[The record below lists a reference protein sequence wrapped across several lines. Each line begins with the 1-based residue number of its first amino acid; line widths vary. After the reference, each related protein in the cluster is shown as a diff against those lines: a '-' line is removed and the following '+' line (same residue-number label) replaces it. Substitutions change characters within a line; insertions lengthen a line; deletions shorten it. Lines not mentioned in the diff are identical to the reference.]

1 MVLDIIKKQ
10 IENYKLLITSSTYG
24 ELYKWVA
31 LKTFH
36 DNWDINADDFK
47 SVYDKSFSSKDS
59 NNLWANPHWFPK
71 AVMLRFIDYK
81 KEVVRQMFQD
91 LFNEPEDIDKR
102 IERFVYH
109 CDILLKEIYD
119 FDKSMKNH
127 FHDGQRMVTVYLA
140 FRYPDKYAIYKY
152 TEFKTFME
160 LVKAK
165 SIPSTGEYDRFFKVV
180 RTLNNILK
188 SDDELV
194 KLHQSLLTDECY
206 KENTLM
212 LAQDFI
218 FTTAR
223 RFMVN

>member
-1 MVLDIIKKQ
+1 MVLSIIKKE
-10 IENYKLLITSSTYG
+10 IEIYKHYITSTEYG
-24 ELYKWVA
+24 ELYKWEA
-31 LKTFH
+31 LKTFQ
-36 DNWDINADDFK
+36 DNWDIQADDFK
-47 SVYDKSFSSKDS
+47 AVYNKSFYSKDS

-91 LFNEPEDIDKR
+91 LFNESEQIDKR

-109 CDILLKEIYD
+109 CDNLLKEIYD

-127 FHDGQRMVTVYLA
+127 FHDGQRIVTVYLA

-160 LVKAK
+160 IVRAK
-165 SIPSTGEYDRFFKVV
+165 DIPATGEYDRFFRVV

-188 SDDELV
+188 SDEELV
-194 KLHQSLLTDECY
+194 KLHHSILTDDCY
-206 KENTLM
+206 KGETLM

-223 RFMVN
+223 RFMP

>member
-10 IENYKLLITSSTYG
+10 VENYKLLINSSTYG

-47 SVYDKSFSSKDS
+47 SVYDKSFYSKDS
-59 NNLWANPHWFPK
+59 SNLWANPHWFPK

-81 KEVVRQMFQD
+81 PDVVRQMFQE
-91 LFNEPEDIDKR
+91 LFNESEEIEKR
-102 IERFVYH
+102 IERFVFH
-109 CDILLKEIYD
+109 CDNLLEEIYV

-127 FHDGQRMVTVYLA
+127 FHDGQRIVTVYLA

-160 LVKAK
+160 IVRAK
-165 SIPSTGEYDRFFKVV
+165 DIPSTGEYDRFFRVV

-188 SDDELV
+188 SDDELM
-194 KLHQSLLTDECY
+194 KLHHSKLTEECY
-206 KENTLM
+206 KGETLM

-223 RFMVN
+223 RFMS

>member
-10 IENYKLLITSSTYG
+10 VENYKLLINSSTYG

-47 SVYDKSFSSKDS
+47 SVYDKSFYSKDS
-59 NNLWANPHWFPK
+59 SNLWANPHWFPK

-81 KEVVRQMFQD
+81 PDVVRQMFQE
-91 LFNEPEDIDKR
+91 LFNESEEIEKR
-102 IERFVYH
+102 IERFVFH
-109 CDILLKEIYD
+109 CDNLLKEIYV

-127 FHDGQRMVTVYLA
+127 FHDGQRIVTVYLA

-160 LVKAK
+160 IVRAK
-165 SIPSTGEYDRFFKVV
+165 DIPSTGEYDRFFRVV

-188 SDDELV
+188 SDDELM
-194 KLHQSLLTDECY
+194 KLHHSKLTEECY
-206 KENTLM
+206 KGETLM

-223 RFMVN
+223 RFMS

>member
-10 IENYKLLITSSTYG
+10 VENYKLLINSSTYG

-47 SVYDKSFSSKDS
+47 SVYDKSFYSKDS
-59 NNLWANPHWFPK
+59 SNLWANPHWFPK

-81 KEVVRQMFQD
+81 PDVVRQMFRE
-91 LFNEPEDIDKR
+91 LFNESEEIEKR
-102 IERFVYH
+102 IERFVFH
-109 CDILLKEIYD
+109 CDNLLKEIYV

-127 FHDGQRMVTVYLA
+127 FHDGQRIVTVYLA

-160 LVKAK
+160 IVRAK
-165 SIPSTGEYDRFFKVV
+165 DIPSTGEYDRFFRVV

-188 SDDELV
+188 SDDELM
-194 KLHQSLLTDECY
+194 KLHHSKLTEECY
-206 KENTLM
+206 KGETLM

-223 RFMVN
+223 RFMS

>member
-10 IENYKLLITSSTYG
+10 IENYKLLITSSEYG

-31 LKTFH
+31 LKNFQ
-36 DNWDINADDFK
+36 DNWDINADDLK
-47 SVYDKSFSSKDS
+47 SVYDRSFYSKDS

-71 AVMLRFIDYK
+71 AVMLRFIEYK
-81 KEVVRQMFQD
+81 KEAVRQMFQD
-91 LFNEPEDIDKR
+91 LFNESEVIEKR
-102 IERFVYH
+102 IERFVFY
-109 CDILLKEIYD
+109 CDNLLKEIYS

-140 FRYPDKYAIYKY
+140 FRYPDRYAIYKY

-160 LVKAK
+160 LVRAK
-165 SIPSTGEYDRFFKVV
+165 DIPSTGEYERFFKVV

-188 SDDELV
+188 SDAELME
-194 KLHQSLLTDECY
+194 LHNSVLTKECY
-206 KENTLM
+206 RGETLM

-223 RFMVN
+223 RFLP